1 VPAQGQP
8 HRLCYNLLFT
18 AQDLPDGQLIF
29 EAPMRLTPTQISAI
43 REVVRDQCGPQSRVR
58 LFGSRLDD
66 TQRGGDVDLF
76 IELDQPIER
85 PAVLS
90 VQLAALI
97 SRRLDGRSVDV
108 VLSAPNLPRSA
119 VHRVAEQQGQEL

>member
-1 VPAQGQP
+1 
-8 HRLCYNLLFT
+8 
-18 AQDLPDGQLIF
+18 
-29 EAPMRLTPTQISAI
+29 MRLTPTQISAI
-43 REVVRDQCGPQSRVR
+43 REVVRDQCGSQSRVR

-90 VQLAALI
+90 AQLAALI
-97 SRRLDGRSVDV
+97 SRHLDGRSIDV
-108 VLSAPNLPRSA
+108 VLAAPNLPRSA